1 MGKEDLSRPR
11 SIEELLI
18 RFKLNFESS
27 NKEMKEELLNKVENE
42 LNNIVNSLIINLADV
57 IDSQNEISL
66 WFYSGLPTLE
76 NEPYTKWTTVEEHY
90 GDLYYDQDTGKVYK
104 FIETGW
110 SEQNDI
116 NLIQSMA
123 LTNANLDVEMDH
135 KRSVFFSNPSPPYSS
150 GDWWIKKDGTLF
162 ICQIGKNTGEFEEN
176 DFINSSKSTM
186 TIAIKDGN
194 KLTVLQGT
202 VTEITEKYVKYTDLA
217 TGGSTTI
224 SGDNITT
231 GKIKSSNYVQNS
243 IGMEIDLDNGTIKT
257 KNFILDQYG
266 NAKLS
271 NGATVISEK
280 GLMNT
285 YTYDTRGYQI
295 VGFIGNDTISP
306 TGVVK
311 EEATIDLIIP
321 KNFNVTSAIVEL
333 FHSPIYWGLDNK
345 SVWGYSRNL
354 KLYKANNL
362 YSRQINAEYMGGI
375 FLNNNTTYVEI
386 PNAFG
391 ANGYTPSTPSNN
403 SHITEKK
410 ECSDISSSFKDSNGN
425 TIKGLHQL
433 KISSDFNFTE
443 SFTQENIASKTGCVF
458 AILKID
464 GYMKYE
470 LEEEND

>member
-1 MGKEDLSRPR
+1 MRKEDIARPR
-11 SIEELLI
+11 NIEELLI

-66 WFYSGLPTLE
+66 WFYSGIPTLE
-76 NEPYTKWTTVEEHY
+76 SEPYTKWTTVEDHY

-123 LTNANLDVEMDH
+123 LTNANLDVETDH

-243 IGMEIDLDNGTIKT
+243 MGMEIDLDNGTIKT
-257 KNFILDQYG
+257 KNFKLDQYG

-285 YTYDTRGYQI
+285 YIYNTQGFKF
-295 VGFIGNDTISP
+295 VGFFGNDTLSP
-306 TGVVK
+306 SNVIK
-311 EEATIDLIIP
+311 EEQTIDIAIP
-321 KNFNVTSAIVEL
+321 QNFNITKAIVEI
-333 FHSPIYWGLDNK
+333 FHTPIFWGTD
-345 SVWGYSRNL
+345 STPVWGYCRNL
-354 KLYKANNL
+354 KLYKAQNL
-362 YSRQINAEYMGGI
+362 YSRKITADYASE
-375 FLNNNTTYVEI
+375 FEETNNTTYTEI
-386 PNAFG
+386 VG
-391 ANGYTPSTPSNN
+391 ALGNNGYTAAIPNDS
-403 SHITEKK
+403 SHATEKI
-410 ECSDISSSFKDSNGN
+410 SSNDISSVFKDASGN
-425 TIKGLHQL
+425 TSSGIHQIKL
-433 KISSDFNFTE
+433 SCDYNFNE
-443 SFTQENIASKTGCVF
+443 SYTHKNILAKTGYVS
-458 AILKID
+458 ALIRID